1 MGDSVGNRREAN
13 TGFAKNVSS
22 YIHYISTGKVDTD
35 NYDPASKWQTE
46 AIGLQYEKH
55 ASEVREKYGIKS
67 NRTVEVVDTAE
78 AKKPGGI
85 VRAALFI
92 RSIIQGLF
100 SSEKSLGEHDIF
112 QGFNL
117 THLNSMRRDVC
128 FLGGDFLLPLSE
140 GEFKYLR
147 AILVSRGKEGMDVDK
162 EQVKL
167 DLKTLSKAAIFAKY
181 GGATNVVDPVN
192 VELGQRAAKVC
203 KGMAEKFSSTM
214 LGRPR
219 LNELSPWKQ
228 SLEAVREQA
237 LDAARIAPEGKKAE
251 AAKAVFDQHY
261 AEQKRALRQSLGDA
275 GNKFVSRYGDEM
287 KSVVDNYKTAL
298 LENKQGIPSIKDEK
312 LRDQLL
318 NMEVQGLEYGL
329 NEALQS
335 ARSFYMEGV
344 EGILI
349 AFDSTW
355 GQHAP
360 GMLSEVIAEA
370 EQYHEEH
377 NASNLTVEA
386 KKEFEKHAEPINERR
401 LESMEV
407 DGVKFDNVMVDGAE
421 ERAEAYKAGK
431 AVFAPLN
438 PENYDELEGLSDFFE
453 QMEADV
459 LEAAKKAEREAE
471 KAALQ
476 AEKKQVRANIRDNED
491 LLAVSMDEDSGI
503 SLEKHFIAQREVNV
517 AKKEDKRLE
526 LEIVKI
532 QAYDD
537 EKQLLLDELEQK
549 RQEPEFGNLS
559 GWLDGFFNERISEV
573 KEERGKLNDQIRAI
587 KNNSLNSDEIAEG
600 KALGEELA
608 ALMQVDDFSK
618 EQAARF
624 NEIEDR
630 HQFLGGLNSSYNEL
644 VDLRMNGAI
653 TDDQRVRLDAMEAKF
668 ENLRQQQAVCEQ
680 TIKVIE
686 QVREDYQAEL
696 QASRYSDPHAGE
708 AKVGSTEWLK
718 ERKEAAVNK
727 TRAALQVDLPEL
739 TDEDLAS
746 IQSGLVSALG
756 KNPIE
761 AADVIEIL
769 NLIDRIP
776 AEKAD
781 RVLSVLLK
789 NVEDKEILFATLLTN
804 EAFVSLG
811 QGVREDIRRAGEVS
825 KDRSIEINNRRD
837 AEQRLLYFTQVS
849 GKVQA
854 LCNVLSGD
862 PGSVAS
868 KMKAAVGN
876 LSDKEVRTK
885 RGFFGGKETVMV
897 FNPDVGV
904 RGHLTAMAA
913 KARS

>member
-1 MGDSVGNRREAN
+1 MGDSTRADNS
-13 TGFAKNVSS
+13 GFRNNVRN
-22 YIHYISTGKVDTD
+22 YIDYVSTGELDPKK
-35 NYDPASKWQTE
+35 YDPASKWQAE
-46 AIGLQYEKH
+46 AIGLQYKKH
-55 ASEVREKYGIKS
+55 ASEVGEKYGIKS
-67 NRTVEVVDTAE
+67 NRTVEVVNTVE
-78 AKKPGGI
+78 AKQPGGI

-112 QGFNL
+112 QGVNL
-117 THLNSMRRDVC
+117 THLNKMRRDVC
-128 FLGGDFLLPLSE
+128 FSGGDFLRLLSE

-147 AILVSRGKEGMDVDK
+147 AILVSRGKEGMDIDK

-167 DLKTLSKAAIFAKY
+167 DLKTLSKAALFAKY
-181 GGATNVVDPVN
+181 GGATNVVGPVN
-192 VELGQRAAKVC
+192 VELGQRAEKVC
-203 KGMAEKFSSTM
+203 KGMAEKFTSTM
-214 LGRPR
+214 FGRPR

-228 SLEAVREQA
+228 SLEVVREQA
-237 LDAARIAPEGKKAE
+237 LDAARIAPEGKKTE

-275 GNKFVSRYGDEM
+275 GNTFVSRYGDEM

-298 LENKQGIPSIKDEK
+298 LKNKQGISSIKDEK

-329 NEALQS
+329 DQALQS
-335 ARSFYMEGV
+335 ARSFYMEGI

-349 AFDSTW
+349 AYDQTW
-355 GQHAP
+355 ENTVP
-360 GMLSEVIAEA
+360 EMLNDVIAEA

-377 NASNLTVEA
+377 NASDLTVEA

-401 LESMEV
+401 VESMEV
-407 DGVKFDNVMVDGAE
+407 DGVKFDNIMVDGAE
-421 ERAEAYKAGK
+421 ERAEAYEAGK

-453 QMEADV
+453 QMEADIH
-459 LEAAKKAEREAE
+459 EAAKKAEREAE
-471 KAALQ
+471 VAALQ
-476 AEKKQVRANIRDNED
+476 AEKKAVRANIKGKED
-491 LLAVSMDEDSGI
+491 LLSVSMDDGSDI
-503 SLEKHFIAQREVNV
+503 SVEKHFVTQREVSV

-537 EKQLLLDELEQK
+537 EKKVLIEELEQK
-549 RQEPEFGNLS
+549 RQDPEFGNLS
-559 GWLDGFFNERISEV
+559 GWLDGFFNERISKMEV
-573 KEERGKLNDQIRAI
+573 ERGRLNDEIRAI
-587 KNNSLNSDEIAEG
+587 KKNSLNDDEIAEE

-618 EQAARF
+618 EQAERF

-630 HQFLGGLNSSYNEL
+630 HQFLAGLNSSYNEL
-644 VDLRMNGAI
+644 VDLRMSGAI

-680 TIKVIE
+680 TIQVIE
-686 QVREDYQAEL
+686 QVRGDYQAEL
-696 QASRYSDPHAGE
+696 QASRYTDPHAGE

-739 TDEDLAS
+739 TDS

-756 KNPIE
+756 KSPLE

-781 RVLSVLLK
+781 HVLSVLLAD
-789 NVEDKEILFATLLTN
+789 VEDKEILFATLLTN
-804 EAFVSLG
+804 KAFVSLY

-825 KDRSIEINNRRD
+825 KDRSIDLNNRRD
-837 AEQRLLYFTQVS
+837 AEQRLLYFTQIS
-849 GKVQA
+849 GKVEA
-854 LCNVLSGD
+854 LCHALSGQ
-862 PGSVAS
+862 PGSVALN
-868 KMKAAVGN
+868 MKAAVNN

-885 RGFFGGKETVMV
+885 KGFFGGKETVMV

-913 KARS
+913 KARTK